1 MPVYLGNSII
11 AMKHIF
17 TLLFILLTFSAGIA
31 QETNPLPE
39 QEEIIS
45 KLTGHSSIGED
56 ITLKDRYSQEARM
69 ISAEYLERKLDIF
82 CDEVQIE
89 NYSQTGNN
97 VVGSILATTET
108 DQWIVIGAHYDSVK
122 DCPGANDNATGVAL
136 AYSVAKHVA
145 SLETRNFNLKI
156 VFFDEE
162 ERGLIGSK
170 AYAKQLL
177 EDKVNVVSVH
187 TIDQLGWDEDGDR
200 GIELEVPTDQ
210 IRDQYS
216 KVAGEYNYTFPI
228 QISDVTSTDHRSFRQ
243 LGFAATGI
251 TEEYKNGDTTPHYHR
266 STDTYETVNFAY
278 LTTITE
284 YVQKVFEDMMK

>member
-1 MPVYLGNSII
+1 
-11 AMKHIF
+11 MKNTL
-17 TLLFILLTFSAGIA
+17 TLLILILASSFGLA
-31 QETNPLPE
+31 QEKNPLPE
-39 QEEIIS
+39 QIEIIS
-45 KLTGHSSIGED
+45 KLTGHSPIGED
-56 ITLKDRYSQEARM
+56 ITLKDRYSQEAR
-69 ISAEYLERKLDIF
+69 IVSAEFLERKLGSF

-97 VVGSILATTET
+97 VVGLILATTET

-136 AYSVAKHVA
+136 AYSVAQYVA
-145 SLETRNFNLKI
+145 SLETRKYNLRI

-177 EDKVNVVSVH
+177 DEKVNVVSVH
-187 TIDQLGWDEDGDR
+187 TIDQLGWDEDGDQ
-200 GIELEVPTDQ
+200 GIELEVPTAE
-210 IRDQYS
+210 IKDQYT
-216 KVAGEYNYTFPI
+216 KVAKEYHYTFPI

-266 STDTYETVNFAY
+266 PTDTYETVNFDY

-284 YVQKVFEDMMK
+284 YVQKVFEEMMK

>member
-136 AYSVAKHVA
+136 VYSVAKHVA

-177 EDKVNVVSVH
+177 DDKVNVVSVH

>member
-1 MPVYLGNSII
+1 MATS
-11 AMKHIF
+11 K
-17 TLLFILLTFSAGIA
+17 
-31 QETNPLPE
+31 TN
-39 QEEIIS
+39 
-45 KLTGHSSIGED
+45 
-56 ITLKDRYSQEARM
+56 
-69 ISAEYLERKLDIF
+69 
-82 CDEVQIE
+82 
-89 NYSQTGNN
+89 
-97 VVGSILATTET
+97 
-108 DQWIVIGAHYDSVK
+108 QWIIIGAHFDSVK
-122 DCPGANDNATGVAL
+122 NSPGANDNATGVAL
-136 AYSVAKHVA
+136 VYAVAEYI
-145 SLETRNFNLKI
+145 STLEVRKYNLQI
-156 VFFDEE
+156 VFFDQE
-162 ERGLIGSK
+162 ERRFKGSK

-177 EDKVNVVSVH
+177 ENKVNVVSVH

>member
-1 MPVYLGNSII
+1 MPVYLRNSIVT
-11 AMKHIF
+11 MKAIF
-17 TLLFILLTFSAGIA
+17 SILFILCIGNAVLA
-31 QETNPLPE
+31 QKADSE
-39 QEEIIS
+39 QAEIIS
-45 KLTGHSSIGED
+45 KLTGHSPINEN
-56 ITLKDRYSQEARM
+56 ITLNDRYSAEARM
-69 ISAEYLERKLDIF
+69 ISAEFLKVKLKTF
-82 CDEVQIE
+82 CDVVQIE
-89 NYSQTGNN
+89 NYSQSGNN
-97 VVGSILATTET
+97 VVGSIMATKES
-108 DQWIVIGAHYDSVK
+108 DEWVVIGAHYDSVK

-145 SLETRNFNLKI
+145 SLETRNYNLKI

-177 EDKVNVVSVH
+177 DDKVNVVSVH

-216 KVAGEYNYTFPI
+216 KVAGEYNYSFPI

-251 TEEYKNGDTTPHYHR
+251 SEEYKNRDTTPHYHR

-278 LTTITE
+278 LATITE
-284 YVQKVFEDMMK
+284 YVQRVFEDMMK